1 MTTSRSAFPLVV
13 AAGLPGGIA
22 VLLAA
27 PAAPL
32 TWLAAGGALVL
43 GGAIAWQGHRQ
54 AEKRLEQAGAAC
66 RRQTET
72 HLAER
77 FNAYLA
83 SLEQLSQQLL
93 PVWSRQI
100 ESGRSQMEQAIVGL
114 TGAFSGIV
122 ERLEVSVRTAD
133 AAVGNAD
140 GEAGEDGLVA
150 VFTRSEERL
159 HSLIE
164 SLRAAMAHKEA
175 MVGEVKQLQQFVVEL
190 QQMAVDVA
198 GIADQTNL
206 LALNA
211 AIEAARAGDAGR
223 GFAVVADEVRK
234 LSGQSKTTGLTMG
247 ETVQT
252 ISQAIERAVAS
263 AESTASSDT
272 QSLQASEQVVSE
284 VLNDFRRITDG
295 LVESGHILR
304 NESAGIQHEVADA
317 LVQLQFQD
325 RVSQILCHV
334 RDSVEQLPL
343 ALQAAPA
350 DPARDQWPA
359 PIAVDALLASLSGS
373 YATAEERALHLGESQ
388 SDAES
393 ESDITFF

>member
-1 MTTSRSAFPLVV
+1 MKTLRPTSPLAL
-13 AAGLPGGIA
+13 AAGVPGGLA
-22 VLLAA
+22 VLLAG

-32 TWLAAGGALVL
+32 TWLAAGVALAL
-43 GGAIAWQGHRQ
+43 GGAIGWQAQRQ
-54 AEKRLEQAGAAC
+54 VELRLEQARVAN
-66 RRQTET
+66 RQQTET
-72 HLAER
+72 CLAER

-83 SLEQLSQQLL
+83 SLEELSQQLL

-133 AAVGNAD
+133 AAVGNAGGD
-140 GEAGEDGLVA
+140 GGEDGLVA
-150 VFTRSEERL
+150 VFSRSEERL
-159 HSLIE
+159 HSLIA
-164 SLRAAMAHKEA
+164 SLRSAMAHKEE
-175 MVGEVKQLQQFVVEL
+175 MVGEVKRLQQFVVEL
-190 QQMAVDVA
+190 QRMAVDVA

-284 VLNDFRRITDG
+284 VLNDFRQITDG

-304 NESAGIQHEVADA
+304 NESAGIQHQVADA

-334 RDSVEQLPL
+334 RDSVEQLPA
-343 ALQAAPA
+343 ALQASPA
-350 DPARDQWPA
+350 DPALDQWPV
-359 PIAVDALLASLSGS
+359 PIAVDVLLTSLSGS
-373 YATAEERALHLGESQ
+373 YATAEERALHHGESYG
-388 SDAES
+388 SADS